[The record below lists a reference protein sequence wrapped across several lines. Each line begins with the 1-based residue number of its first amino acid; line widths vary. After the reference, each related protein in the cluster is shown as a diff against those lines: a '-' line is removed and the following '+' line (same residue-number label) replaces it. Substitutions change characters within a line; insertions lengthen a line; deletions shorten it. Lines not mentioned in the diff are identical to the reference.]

1 MNVVGQ
7 PRAAVRLNHD
17 ESFPAHFHFRESHP
31 DHRFILKTRVDATS
45 YDNAEATVAG
55 FIAARRPSY
64 VCVASVHSVMEARDD
79 PEFNEILNAALLVTP
94 DGMPLVWGLR
104 ALGLSTASRVYG
116 PELTEKLCAWAAGAG
131 VPVGFHGSTAPVVEQ
146 LIANLWTRYPTLRVT
161 YRCSPPFRNLTSSE
175 RCEEIDTIRRSG
187 ARLLFVGLGCPK
199 QERWMADRVEDLDLI
214 MIGVG
219 AAFNYLAGTVARPP
233 RILQRLGLEWLF
245 RLSREPRRLWRRYL
259 RNNPRFLVLFARQ
272 LIAHWAFEEGA

>member
-116 PELTEKLCAWAAGAG
+116 PEFNRE
-131 VPVGFHGSTAPVVEQ
+131 
-146 LIANLWTRYPTLRVT
+146 TLRLG
-161 YRCSPPFRNLTSSE
+161 RGRGCSSWVPWLDRTGS
-175 RCEEIDTIRRSG
+175 R
-187 ARLLFVGLGCPK
+187 A
-199 QERWMADRVEDLDLI
+199 ADREPLDTLSHP
-214 MIGVG
+214 
-219 AAFNYLAGTVARPP
+219 AGHLP
-233 RILQRLGLEWLF
+233 LQPAV
-245 RLSREPRRLWRRYL
+245 SEPD
-259 RNNPRFLVLFARQ
+259 VQ
-272 LIAHWAFEEGA
+272 